1 MKKKYI
7 IIVFLL
13 LILFFTVYYLVYH
26 YQNNG
31 SVEIELVNEIEYH
44 NGNKG
49 FKPTRVISRKVDIY
63 WFLYEISRC
72 YYSDSSG
79 KNIYSLAR
87 ERLEADT
94 TSNNE
99 DLFYLLKEAS
109 FSDSLARVFIQ
120 SFDLKN
126 HDYFVGFNKIQEC
139 NYSIDYSEQEWI
151 PNDDRIPLEP
161 IYMSGTVD
169 TLYEDTLYIYRIKAP
184 KGKFR

>member
-1 MKKKYI
+1 MKKKHI

-13 LILFFTVYYLVYH
+13 LITFFIVYYLVYQ

-31 SVEIELVNEIEYH
+31 SVELELVNIIEYH
-44 NGNKG
+44 NKNKE
-49 FKPTRVISRKVDIY
+49 FRPTRVISRKLDLY
-63 WFLYEISRC
+63 CFLYEISR
-72 YYSDSSG
+72 YYYPDSSG

-99 DLFYLLKEAS
+99 DLFNLLKEAS
-109 FSDSLARVFIQ
+109 FSDSLARIFYQ
-120 SFDLKN
+120 SFYLKN
-126 HDYFVGFNKIQEC
+126 HDYIVTFNKIQKC
-139 NYSIDYSEQEWI
+139 NYSIEYSEQEWI
-151 PNDDRIPLEP
+151 PKDDRKPLEP
-161 IYMSGTVD
+161 IYLSGTID